1 MKYKKLT
8 RRFALVASSA
18 ASMAFLWFGVA
29 LGATEAPFSIHKR
42 PVPTGEDL
50 VVLLPA
56 MVGPYKRDPLPEG
69 AKLASDE
76 DLNINYRSGADT
88 VNVGLSRP
96 ESVDDAREA
105 IKVTREEA
113 VATKIPMRDAK
124 YSLKTD
130 PAYFHVGD
138 FIAWSRGQYFFYA
151 KASSPAALARFMAAF
166 PY

>member
-1 MKYKKLT
+1 MKHNRLR

-29 LGATEAPFSIHKR
+29 LGGTEPPFSIHKR

-50 VVLLPA
+50 AVLLPA
-56 MVGPYKRDPLPEG
+56 VVGAFKRDRLPER
-69 AKLASDE
+69 AKLAADE
-76 DLNINYRSGADT
+76 DLNINYRSGGDT
-88 VNVGLSRP
+88 VNVGLSKP
-96 ESVDDAREA
+96 ESVDEAREA
-105 IKVTREEA
+105 IKVSRDEA
-113 VATKIPMRDAK
+113 VASKIPIRDAK